1 MDSTLLLAMVVV
13 AFSGTI
19 FGMTGFGFALVS
31 VPPLLLLYEPSTIVA
46 LTFGISL
53 ATSWLVVVSGRHELE
68 GRLVLVLLPGAL
80 VGMVAGARV
89 LAGVDPVAV
98 KIVAGAIVC
107 AYSVTLLAGFQPSGG
122 RSPWVA
128 TIAGLASG
136 TLATSTGLSGP
147 PIVMLF
153 AARGLTKDAFRSTI
167 SAYFVLIS
175 LAGLPIL
182 IGSGALGRGELVTA
196 LLLIPAAMAGTLFG
210 NRLARRLSAHGFRR
224 LTLALLLATGL
235 MGIATA
241 VAALV

>member
-13 AFSGTI
+13 VLSGAI

-53 ATSWLVVVSGRHELE
+53 ATSWVVIVSGRSELH
-68 GRLVLVLLPGAL
+68 GRLALALLPGAL
-80 VGMVAGARV
+80 VGMFVGARILV
-89 LAGVDPVAV
+89 LVDPVVV
-98 KIVAGAIVC
+98 KIIAGVIVC
-107 AYSVTLLAGFQPSGG
+107 AYSVSLLAGFQPSGG
-122 RSPWVA
+122 RNPWIV
-128 TIAGLASG
+128 TFAGLASG
-136 TLATSTGLSGP
+136 SLATSTGLSGP

-182 IGSGALGRGELVTA
+182 IESGALSRGDMRTAASLV
-196 LLLIPAAMAGTLFG
+196 PAAIAGTLFG
-210 NRLARRLSAHGFRR
+210 NRIARRLTAHGFRR
-224 LTLALLLATGL
+224 LTLALLMATGL

-241 VAALV
+241 ISAIV